1 MGEGEKKSIEKM
13 KEEEY
18 RDILATQ
25 I

>member
-1 MGEGEKKSIEKM
+1 MGGEKKSVEEM